1 MQWKEAQETGTYKSA
16 PTDTGGPAIEQV
28 ATISSLMA
36 FDGAAPELIN
46 GRLAMV
52 GFLAA
57 LGAELSSGE
66 GVIMQLNDAPGP
78 VLVTFTLI
86 AAATFVPLLQGQNP
100 DAQKAG
106 PFTAAAEM
114 LNGRAAY
121 APPCPL
127 PPHLPIQGP
136 WYRFGRELM
145 HVYLGNCSCTK
156 CLSCGCG
163 VAAPCCFCKLSG
175 VHACCCNSA
184 QLLTGELQSA

>member
-1 MQWKEAQETGTYKSA
+1 MQWKEAQESGTYKSA
-16 PTDTGGPAIEQV
+16 PTDTSGPATEQV
-28 ATISSLMA
+28 ATIGSLMA

-78 VLVTFTLI
+78 VLVTFSLI
-86 AAATFVPLLQGQNP
+86 AAATFFPLLEGQKP
-100 DAQKAG
+100 DAQNTG

-121 APPCPL
+121 ALPRPRPPRFL
-127 PPHLPIQGP
+127 VYGHLH
-136 WYRFGRELM
+136 R
-145 HVYLGNCSCTK
+145 
-156 CLSCGCG
+156 
-163 VAAPCCFCKLSG
+163 CC
-175 VHACCCNSA
+175 
-184 QLLTGELQSA
+184 